1 MKVKSESEG
10 AQSCPTRSD
19 LYLTISEA
27 EKSKVK
33 VLVDSV
39 HSGDPFS
46 DLKRATF
53 LLCPHTKDK
62 VRALIYLPLPLKD
75 INLVMGS
82 PPS

>member
-10 AQSCPTRSD
+10 AQLCPTHSD

-39 HSGDPFS
+39 HSEDPFS
-46 DLKRATF
+46 DL
-53 LLCPHTKDK
+53 LQ
-62 VRALIYLPLPLKD
+62 
-75 INLVMGS
+75 LV
-82 PPS
+82 

>member
-1 MKVKSESEG
+1 MDSID
-10 AQSCPTRSD
+10 CLHNRH
-19 LYLTISEA
+19 LYLTIPEA

-39 HSGDPFS
+39 YSEDSFS

-53 LLCPHTKDK
+53 LLCPHMTER

-75 INLVMGS
+75 INVIMGS